1 MLQSRSDVACSLTL
15 DEVPGDLDLYVY
27 LNIEMAIVLLQW
39 VSFAAMPSR
48 TLNPLG
54 VVTVGSMSG
63 VFCHSVV
70 GV

>member
-1 MLQSRSDVACSLTL
+1 MASSLTL

-48 TLNPLG
+48 TLNPLS

-63 VFCHSVV
+63 GFFHSVV